1 MSRSRL
7 SLVTAARTGWGGLL
21 VAVPGRMFAA
31 VAGRPATTRDRWML
45 RALGTRHLAQAA
57 ITATRPAPAVRW
69 AGAAVDLLHAAT
81 CAGAAVFLPR
91 WRRPGLVDGV
101 AAAGFALGYLPVPAR
116 RPPAGTR

>member
-21 VAVPGRMFAA
+21 VAAPGRVFTT

-45 RALGTRHLAQAA
+45 RVLGTRHLAQAA
-57 ITATRPAPAVRW
+57 ITATRPTPAVRVF
-69 AGAAVDLLHAAT
+69 GAAVDLLHAAT
-81 CAGAAVFLPR
+81 CAGAAAFLPR

-101 AAAGFALGYLPVPAR
+101 AAAGFALGYLPAPGKR
-116 RPPAGTR
+116 SPAGTP